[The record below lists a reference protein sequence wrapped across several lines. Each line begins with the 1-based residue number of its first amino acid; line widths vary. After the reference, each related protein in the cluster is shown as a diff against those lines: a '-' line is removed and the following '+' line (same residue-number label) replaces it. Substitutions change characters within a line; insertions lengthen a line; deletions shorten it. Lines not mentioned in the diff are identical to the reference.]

1 MISAVFAAAMLFMQ
15 AAPAATALGP
25 ASSAAPTASNSVAPL
40 TVTSRKQ
47 QSGDLDPN
55 QVTCHSEPV
64 LGSLFPKK
72 VCATRREASERKQ
85 NDQQQA
91 DAFQRSTITGAQ
103 PH

>member
-15 AAPAATALGP
+15 AAPAATTTAP
-25 ASSAAPTASNSVAPL
+25 AAAPTASNSVAPL

-72 VCATRREASERKQ
+72 VCATRRETSERKQ

-91 DAFQRSTITGAQ
+91 DAFQRSTIAGAQ

>member
-1 MISAVFAAAMLFMQ
+1 MITAVFAAAMLFMQ
-15 AAPAATALGP
+15 AAPSAAP
-25 ASSAAPTASNSVAPL
+25 ASAPSAAPTASNSVAPL

-72 VCATRREASERKQ
+72 VCATRRETSERKQ

-91 DAFQRSTITGAQ
+91 DAFQRSTIAGAQ